1 MRSYLSLI
9 PISAKVRRRQNRM
22 TRLCI
27 IFAVFLVTGIFSM
40 ADMAVRMEQ
49 TRLAEKHGQEFT
61 LQTILDSSMG
71 QTLFLIAG
79 VLFLLILIAGVLMI
93 SGSINSTVA
102 QRIRFFG
109 MMRCIGMSRQ
119 QLARF
124 VRLEALNWCKTAIPI
139 GVILGTVSSWI
150 LCAIL
155 RFVVQEEFTAIP
167 LFGVSPIGIAGGI
180 LMGTVTVLIAARAPA
195 KQAAKV
201 SPIAAVSGNTGSAG
215 QARRAV
221 RTGVLPIEISLGVHH
236 AVLAKKNLVLMT
248 GSFALSIILF
258 LTFSVLLDW
267 VGYLL
272 PQSASDADLTIS
284 GESGANCV
292 PYELAETLRGM
303 DGVKNVFG
311 RRSAFDV
318 PAELGQE
325 GLPQV
330 ADLIS
335 FDDFDLGALKKDGAL
350 KQGSDLSNVYGDNG
364 QVLAVCDPDTPL
376 QMGDTI
382 QVSDQTLTITGLLK
396 YDLFSGDGLSHGRV
410 SIIASGETFL
420 RLTGIT
426 DYSLVMIQ
434 AAADMTDEDAAAINA
449 LLDESLTLRDRRD
462 QRTFG
467 TYIAFVLCIYSFL
480 AIIAMVA
487 VLNIMNSISMSV
499 SARSKQYGAM
509 RAVGMDSRQVTRMI
523 AAEAVT
529 YALAGC
535 VIGYVVGAAIG
546 KLLFNILIQE
556 HFAYAVWTLP
566 VFRLLIVVV
575 FVVAAMLAAIYTPSK
590 RMRNMAVTE
599 TINEL

>member
-22 TRLCI
+22 TLLCI

-124 VRLEALNWCKTAIPI
+124 VRLEALNWCKTAIPT

-167 LFGVSPIGIAGGI
+167 LFGVSPIGIASGI

-509 RAVGMDSRQVTRMI
+509 RAVGMDSRQVTQMI

-535 VIGYVVGAAIG
+535 VIGYVVGVAIG

>member
-124 VRLEALNWCKTAIPI
+124 VRLEALNWCKTAIPT
-139 GVILGTVSSWI
+139 GV
-150 LCAIL
+150 
-155 RFVVQEEFTAIP
+155 
-167 LFGVSPIGIAGGI
+167 

-201 SPIAAVSGNTGSAG
+201 SPIAAVSGNTGSAD
-215 QARRAV
+215 QARRPV
-221 RTGVLPIEISLGVHH
+221 RTGAFPIEISLGVHH

-350 KQGSDLSNVYGDNG
+350 KQGSNLSSVYGDSG
-364 QVLAVCDPDTPL
+364 QVLAVCDPDAPL
-376 QMGDTI
+376 LMGDTI
-382 QVSDQTLTITGLLK
+382 QVGGQTLTIAGLLK

-449 LLDESLTLRDRRD
+449 LLDESLILRDRRD

-535 VIGYVVGAAIG
+535 VIGYVVGVAIG